1 MVLKNQIYCI
11 MAVPN
16 LKVIQA
22 LRETATQIA
31 TSGRYE
37 WGHMGSCNCGH
48 LAQNIT
54 SFTRAEIQQFA
65 LQKRGDWSEQ
75 VIDYCPTSGYPM
87 DLIIGRMIEF
97 GFTQSD
103 LRQLENLSNPEIL
116 AQAGVASFNRNVM
129 SDTVKYMNAWAD
141 LLENQWMEQNINHI
155 VLPTF
160 EREEM
165 VY

>member
-1 MVLKNQIYCI
+1 
-11 MAVPN
+11 MATPN

-48 LAQNIT
+48 LAQNVT

-75 VIDYCPTSGYPM
+75 IVDYCPTSGYPM

-116 AQAGVASFNRNVM
+116 AKVGVTFFNRNVM

-160 EREEM
+160 EKEEM
-165 VY
+165 VF

>member
-1 MVLKNQIYCI
+1 
-11 MAVPN
+11 MATPN

-48 LAQNIT
+48 LAQNVT

-75 VIDYCPTSGYPM
+75 VVDYCPTSGYPM

-116 AQAGVASFNRNVM
+116 AKVGVTFFNRNVM

-160 EREEM
+160 EKEEM
-165 VY
+165 VF

>member
-31 TSGRYE
+31 SSGRYE

-116 AQAGVASFNRNVM
+116 AKVGVTSFNRNVM

-141 LLENQWMEQNINHI
+141 LLENQCMEQNINHI

>member
-116 AQAGVASFNRNVM
+116 AKAGVASFNRNVM

-141 LLENQWMEQNINHI
+141 LLENHWMEQNINHI

>member
-22 LRETATQIA
+22 LRETAKQIA
-31 TSGRYE
+31 SSGRYE

-116 AQAGVASFNRNVM
+116 AKAGVTSFNRNVM

-141 LLENQWMEQNINHI
+141 LLENQCMEQNINHI

>member
-116 AQAGVASFNRNVM
+116 GKAGVASFNRNVM

-141 LLENQWMEQNINHI
+141 LLESQWMEQNINHI

>member
-116 AQAGVASFNRNVM
+116 AKAGVASFNRNVM

-155 VLPTF
+155 VLPTI

>member
-1 MVLKNQIYCI
+1 M
-11 MAVPN
+11 
-16 LKVIQA
+16 
-22 LRETATQIA
+22 
-31 TSGRYE
+31 
-37 WGHMGSCNCGH
+37 GHMGSCNCGH

-116 AQAGVASFNRNVM
+116 AKAGVASFNRNVM

>member
-11 MAVPN
+11 MAAPD

-22 LRETATQIA
+22 LRETAKQMA
-31 TSGRYE
+31 SSGRYE

-87 DLIIGRMIEF
+87 DLIIGKMLSF
-97 GFTQSD
+97 GFTKAD
-103 LRQLENLSNPEIL
+103 LRQLENLSNPEVL
-116 AQAGVASFNRNVM
+116 AKIGVLYLNRNVLT
-129 SDTVKYMNAWAD
+129 DTVLYFYAWAN
-141 LLENQWMEQNINHI
+141 LLEDQWVASVQ
-155 VLPTF
+155 LPDF
-160 EREEM
+160 ESKQL

>member
-37 WGHMGSCNCGH
+37 WRHMGSCNCGH

-75 VIDYCPTSGYPM
+75 VVDYCPTSGYPM

-116 AQAGVASFNRNVM
+116 AKAGVASFNRNVM

>member
-1 MVLKNQIYCI
+1 

-22 LRETATQIA
+22 PRETATQIA

-54 SFTRAEIQQFA
+54 SFTRAKIQQFA

>member
-103 LRQLENLSNPEIL
+103 LRQLEILSNPEIL
-116 AQAGVASFNRNVM
+116 AKAGVTSFNRNVM

>member
-1 MVLKNQIYCI
+1 

-116 AQAGVASFNRNVM
+116 AKAGVTSFNRNVM

>member
-1 MVLKNQIYCI
+1 
-11 MAVPN
+11 MATPN

-48 LAQNIT
+48 LAQNVT

-75 VIDYCPTSGYPM
+75 VVDYCPTSGYPM

-116 AQAGVASFNRNVM
+116 AKVGVTSFNRNVM

-165 VY
+165 VF

>member
-116 AQAGVASFNRNVM
+116 AKAGVTSFNRNVM

-141 LLENQWMEQNINHI
+141 LLENQCMEQNINHI

>member
-54 SFTRAEIQQFA
+54 SLTRSEIQQFA

-116 AQAGVASFNRNVM
+116 AKAGVASFNRNVM

>member
-116 AQAGVASFNRNVM
+116 AKAGVASFNRNVM
-129 SDTVKYMNAWAD
+129 SYTVKYMNAWAD

-160 EREEM
+160 EREDM

>member
-1 MVLKNQIYCI
+1 

-116 AQAGVASFNRNVM
+116 AKAGVASFNRNVM
-129 SDTVKYMNAWAD
+129 SYTVKYMNAWAD
-141 LLENQWMEQNINHI
+141 LLESQWMEQNINHI

>member
-1 MVLKNQIYCI
+1 
-11 MAVPN
+11 MATPN

-22 LRETATQIA
+22 LKETAQQIQV
-31 TSGRYE
+31 SGRYE

-54 SFTRAEIQQFA
+54 SYTRAEIHQFA

-87 DLIIGRMIEF
+87 DMIIGTMIEF
-97 GFTQSD
+97 GFTASD
-103 LRQLENLSNPEIL
+103 LRQLENLSNPDIL
-116 AQAGVASFNRNVM
+116 SLLGVSALRRNVR
-129 SDTVKYMNAWAD
+129 SDAVRYMLAWAE
-141 LLENQWMEQNINHI
+141 LLENQWLETVQ
-155 VLPTF
+155 LPNLSYT
-160 EREEM
+160 EL

>member
-116 AQAGVASFNRNVM
+116 AKAGVASFNRNVM

-160 EREEM
+160 EKEEM

>member
-1 MVLKNQIYCI
+1 
-11 MAVPN
+11 MATPN

-48 LAQNIT
+48 LAQNVT

-75 VIDYCPTSGYPM
+75 IVDYCPTSGYPM

-116 AQAGVASFNRNVM
+116 AKVGVTSFNRNVM

-160 EREEM
+160 EKEEM
-165 VY
+165 VF

>member
-1 MVLKNQIYCI
+1 

-116 AQAGVASFNRNVM
+116 AKAGVASFNRNVM

-165 VY
+165 MY

>member
-116 AQAGVASFNRNVM
+116 AKAGVASFNRNVM

-141 LLENQWMEQNINHI
+141 LLENQCMEQNINHI

>member
-116 AQAGVASFNRNVM
+116 AKAGVASFNRNVM

>member
-141 LLENQWMEQNINHI
+141 LLENQCMEQNINHI

>member
-116 AQAGVASFNRNVM
+116 AKAGVASFNRNVM

-141 LLENQWMEQNINHI
+141 LLESQWMEQNINHI

>member
-1 MVLKNQIYCI
+1 MVIKNQIYCI

-116 AQAGVASFNRNVM
+116 AKAGVASFNRNVM
-129 SDTVKYMNAWAD
+129 SYTVKYMNAWAD